1 MKDFNLQ
8 WVLPGI
14 LARSCRPCYNDD
26 TVTVQLINKWLA
38 DVAGL
43 KIKSIMCMLSQEQLD
58 EFYGANDIQL
68 LDLYREHGFIVGHV
82 PVADYQMPPLSSGD
96 LAMIK
101 KTLAKLPKP
110 WLIHC
115 SAGIDRTGAAV
126 EFVQKHVLTTVM
138 KGK

>member
-1 MKDFNLQ
+1 MRDFNLQ

-26 TVTVQLINKWLA
+26 IVTEPLINKWLA
-38 DVAGL
+38 DVAGM
-43 KIKSIMCMLSQEQLD
+43 KIKSILCLLSQEQLD

-68 LDLYREHGFIVGHV
+68 LNLYREQGFIVGHV
-82 PVADYQMPPLSSGD
+82 PVADYQLPPLSSTD
-96 LAMIK
+96 LTMIEMV
-101 KTLAKLPKP
+101 LAKLPKP

-126 EFVQKHVLTTVM
+126 EFIQNQVLNKDM